1 MVYVAGWLRKQN
13 YIFNISLLSIVYCS
27 LSSIPR
33 LPNLWKELKKT
44 PTSPSDTP
52 FPFRRKS
59 LHFYFPS
66 GLQICEER
74 GLLSSCSKIIIN
86 TKIYSLPAHLL
97 PVEKERGWGRRWS
110 CRARPT
116 PVPLINPDELRK
128 WSIYRAAIAEFN
140 ATLLFLYV
148 TVLTSTSYWVEIQIS
163 FSYCTYKKK
172 YLETYLLYN

>member
-97 PVEKERGWGRRWS
+97 PVEKERGVG
-110 CRARPT
+110 
-116 PVPLINPDELRK
+116 K
-128 WSIYRAAIAEFN
+128 
-140 ATLLFLYV
+140 TLKLQSKTHPPSLSS
-148 TVLTSTSYWVEIQIS
+148 TLTSSANGPFTELPSPSSTPLSSSSTSPFWPALVTESRFKSPSHIVLI
-163 FSYCTYKKK
+163 KR
-172 YLETYLLYN
+172 NI